1 MLSLTSGGKEAPS
14 PGITNAGALVRSYL
28 MTFHITA
35 VTTAN
40 TPNKIDV
47 MVASKSPVS
56 TYPSAVVRLVAGCN
70 LSGPSVILEALRGSQ
85 TLNNRVALIQ
95 PTDCSARPQPVA
107 HGILSIA
114 PLPAVYG
121 SVARL
126 QTAASASDARSYGA
140 RIGVSSS
147 RGRS

>member
-1 MLSLTSGGKEAPS
+1 MLGQQ
-14 PGITNAGALVRSYL
+14 VRSYL

-85 TLNNRVALIQ
+85 TLAANAAATVAPIHL
-95 PTDCSARPQPVA
+95 
-107 HGILSIA
+107 
-114 PLPAVYG
+114 
-121 SVARL
+121 L
-126 QTAASASDARSYGA
+126 QGPSPK
-140 RIGVSSS
+140 
-147 RGRS
+147 RG